1 MKIKSRFLILTT
13 LILLLT
19 GFFSWLSM
27 RVLAEDIIVS
37 WVERYAEKQVLYDKA
52 RTLLPLVQEVEL
64 SKEFAKLESLKA
76 WAKQPDNVLLKQE
89 ARIDAENF
97 RNRFSDKSYFIGLK
111 SNNHYYYSD
120 EQTASHE
127 ELYRYTLDASKAADA
142 WFYRLMEVGL
152 NLHLNVNPDIEL
164 GVVKLWSDVLI
175 RDGDDILGVV
185 GTGLDLSDFLNQ
197 IVEKQD
203 IYSAIVF
210 TNYEGAIQLYQ
221 EEDLIDY
228 ASITK
233 NSEDK
238 KRIFQLLDD
247 EGSRKIL
254 KQSFERA
261 RNHPN
266 SVDIS
271 SVSKESVRQLA
282 SVVYIPEID
291 WFQINFID
299 IKNFLPVTEFS
310 SLLFI
315 FLISLICTLI
325 IFYLLFSLIVTRPL
339 AELDSSIRALGKN
352 KYQAPKLSRFAG
364 SEIKRLVADYQDMSK
379 ALLEYQHELEDKV
392 EARTTELSR
401 ISKLDPLTELY
412 NRRGFEVHMVEC
424 MQQWHEQKQPFG
436 LINIDVNKFKAINDL
451 YGHGVGDFV
460 LKKIA
465 AHLVDV
471 VGQKGEVSRWGGDE
485 FLILLKQI
493 DDLDTVKISTIL
505 LENKKPL
512 MIKINNQ
519 DVLIEFSVG
528 STLVQ
533 EGDTL
538 EDMLHRADKAMY
550 VVKFAD
556 R

>member
-52 RTLLPLVQEVEL
+52 RTLLPLIQEVEL

-89 ARIDAENF
+89 ARIDTEDF
-97 RNRFSDKSYFIGLK
+97 RNRFSDNSYFIGLK

-185 GTGLDLSDFLNQ
+185 GTGLDLSDFLSQ

-271 SVSKESVRQLA
+271 SVSKEGVRQLA

-299 IKNFLPVTEFS
+299 INNFLPVTEFY

-379 ALLEYQHELEDKV
+379 TLLEYQHELEDKV

-412 NRRGFEVHMVEC
+412 NRRGFEVHMVEY

-493 DDLDTVKISTIL
+493 DDLDTVKISAIL

-512 MIKINNQ
+512 IIKINNQ
-519 DVLIEFSVG
+519 DILIEFSVG

>member
-1 MKIKSRFLILTT
+1 M
-13 LILLLT
+13 
-19 GFFSWLSM
+19 
-27 RVLAEDIIVS
+27 
-37 WVERYAEKQVLYDKA
+37 
-52 RTLLPLVQEVEL
+52 
-64 SKEFAKLESLKA
+64 
-76 WAKQPDNVLLKQE
+76 
-89 ARIDAENF
+89 
-97 RNRFSDKSYFIGLK
+97 
-111 SNNHYYYSD
+111 
-120 EQTASHE
+120 
-127 ELYRYTLDASKAADA
+127 
-142 WFYRLMEVGL
+142 
-152 NLHLNVNPDIEL
+152 
-164 GVVKLWSDVLI
+164 
-175 RDGDDILGVV
+175 
-185 GTGLDLSDFLNQ
+185 
-197 IVEKQD
+197 
-203 IYSAIVF
+203 
-210 TNYEGAIQLYQ
+210 
-221 EEDLIDY
+221 
-228 ASITK
+228 
-233 NSEDK
+233 
-238 KRIFQLLDD
+238 
-247 EGSRKIL
+247 
-254 KQSFERA
+254 
-261 RNHPN
+261 
-266 SVDIS
+266 
-271 SVSKESVRQLA
+271 
-282 SVVYIPEID
+282 
-291 WFQINFID
+291 
-299 IKNFLPVTEFS
+299 
-310 SLLFI
+310 
-315 FLISLICTLI
+315 
-325 IFYLLFSLIVTRPL
+325 IVTRPL

-412 NRRGFEVHMVEC
+412 NRRGFEVHMVEY

-493 DDLDTVKISTIL
+493 DDLDTGKISAIL